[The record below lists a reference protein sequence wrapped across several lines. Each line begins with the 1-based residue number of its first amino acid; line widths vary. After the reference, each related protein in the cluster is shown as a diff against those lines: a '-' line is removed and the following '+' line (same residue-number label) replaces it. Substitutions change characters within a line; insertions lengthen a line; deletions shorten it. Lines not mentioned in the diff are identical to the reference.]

1 MKLLLPNIFRS
12 ITLALLVSVLLLGCG
27 GGTTGTGSTGASD
40 FRGRIALD
48 NGTPLSGVEVT
59 VSETGESAI
68 TDENGNFQFEATF
81 TGAEVNLFLETS
93 GLQGTLNLGEIP
105 DNSIVEVDIVVGI
118 QGNTITI
125 TLNSLTVTPRS

>member
-1 MKLLLPNIFRS
+1 MNFSLPKIFRFTALS
-12 ITLALLVSVLLLGCG
+12 LLITVLIIGCG

-59 VSETGESAI
+59 VSETGESAV
-68 TDENGNFQFEATF
+68 TDENGQFQFEASF

-105 DNSIVEVDIVVGI
+105 NDSIVDVDIVIAI
-118 QGNTITI
+118 QGNTITV
-125 TLNSLTVTPRS
+125 TLNSLTITPRS